1 MLKIKII
8 QTIPQQKQIV
18 EFCGIF
24 HIFLNIVEFC
34 GFYRYKKPVLLWRGK
49 GKIEVFASGC
59 TCFMRNC
66 S

>member
-1 MLKIKII
+1 MLII
-8 QTIPQQKQIV
+8 NLLQLHKQRFYTV

-24 HIFLNIVEFC
+24 HILLNSVEFC
-34 GFYRYKKPVLLWRGK
+34 GYYRYKKPVHLWRGK
-49 GKIEVFASGC
+49 GKIVVFGSGC